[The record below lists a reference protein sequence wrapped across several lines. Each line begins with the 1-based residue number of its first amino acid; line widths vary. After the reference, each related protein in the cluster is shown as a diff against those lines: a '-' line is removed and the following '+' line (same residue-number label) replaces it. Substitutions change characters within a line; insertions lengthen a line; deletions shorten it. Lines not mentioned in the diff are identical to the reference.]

1 MRYVLK
7 SNFII
12 GLFSLIFLAACAP
25 TTRPVAPSAET
36 GAVNPVEAVNHLESE
51 IAAARQDQL
60 NVLSPNEFAKAEAFY
75 RQAKKDLE
83 KEGEI
88 ADILKDVTAAR
99 THLKNAAKNA
109 KVARTIFPEV
119 IESRKIARAAGATKL
134 GKKYT
139 RVEEEFL
146 DLTRAIEK
154 NNIHYAQRNSAKV
167 NEDYRALELRAIKT
181 ETIGE
186 VRTLIDQAEKAGAK
200 KSAPRSL
207 AFAKKQ
213 LEETDAF
220 ITANPYAKVE
230 MNQKADEALFMARR
244 LLTITDQSKKLQYM
258 KPEETALWMENILFE
273 ITQQTSAR
281 DMREQS
287 FNTQV
292 DNILESIKSLQED
305 NRFMA
310 GKLKSQRSEIETLNQ
325 KMAAK
330 EKILT
335 VQAAEKQF
343 NQRFNEV
350 QNYFEANEAE
360 VYKQGNQLVIRL
372 RIIQFPIGQAI
383 ILPKNYPLLSKVQQA
398 IRTFGEPSVVIE
410 GHTDSTGTTQV
421 NQHLSEQRAEAVR
434 EYLIANQTLPAYK
447 IVAAGYGSERPL
459 ASNATPEGRA
469 INRRIDVIISPEAKP
484 RR

>member
-7 SNFII
+7 SNFVI
-12 GLFSLIFLAACAP
+12 GLFGLIFLAACAP

-51 IAAARQDQL
+51 IAGARQDQH

-88 ADILKDVTAAR
+88 ADILKDVTTAR

-109 KVARTIFPEV
+109 EVARTIFPEV

-134 GKKYT
+134 EKEYT
-139 RVEEEFL
+139 RVEERFL

-167 NEDYRALELRAIKT
+167 NEDYRAIELRAIKT

-200 KSAPRSL
+200 KSAPRLL

-258 KPEETALWMENILFE
+258 KPEETALWMEDILFKV
-273 ITQQTSAR
+273 TQQTSAR
-281 DMREQS
+281 DMRDQS

-292 DNILESIKSLQED
+292 DNILESIKSMQED

-310 GKLKSQRSEIETLNQ
+310 GKLKSQRNEIETLSQ

-330 EKILT
+330 EEILT
-335 VQAAEKQF
+335 EQAAEKQF

-360 VYKQGNQLVIRL
+360 IYKQGNKLVIRL

-383 ILPKNYPLLSKVQQA
+383 ILPKNYPLLSKIQQA

-410 GHTDSTGTTQV
+410 GHTDSTGTIQV
-421 NQHLSEQRAEAVR
+421 NQHLSQQRAEAVR

-469 INRRIDVIISPEAKP
+469 INRRIDVIITPEAKP
-484 RR
+484 QR